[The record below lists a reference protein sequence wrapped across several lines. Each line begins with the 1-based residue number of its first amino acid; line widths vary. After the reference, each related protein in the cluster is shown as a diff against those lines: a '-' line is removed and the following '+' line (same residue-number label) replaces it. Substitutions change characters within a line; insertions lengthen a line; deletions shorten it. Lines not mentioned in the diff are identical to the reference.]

1 VTSNSFDSDIPNVVH
16 TSASKARSAI
26 RGTLLSQSIRIFF
39 SLVSLPIIARE
50 LTPLD
55 YGIFALFLLFII
67 FLDSLRDF
75 GITVAVMGAKNFD
88 EKVRSNVFWISSAGS
103 IVVFVFGFL
112 MSGLVLKFFNLEIY
126 DFEFKCLLLV
136 LLFNG
141 ISSTYILNLRRI
153 LNFNRVITM
162 EIIST
167 SISII
172 VGITSALSGL
182 GIRALLLQTLTLSAL
197 NLVLSILYSDWKPIS
212 PSKNS
217 GWKKLSANGSYFF
230 AIGSLDLF
238 PQQFPTL
245 ILGKSANLIDAGNF
259 DRGRNIQNL
268 FHNYVNIPLRQIG
281 IPIVRARY
289 HSEGTLENLIQK
301 VHQLTLQI
309 LFPVYVLAFCQAEL
323 IVQILY
329 GDKYNAVAPIFR
341 VLMIAAMIQTS
352 DYIRLWIAIILNQ
365 GKISLK
371 RSIVSFF
378 VYAACIFPLA
388 SSGVLGVTRGY
399 VLASFLSMVIGFWF
413 FRSVKEIDMLKL
425 LSMSLKY
432 LSIYVSLSLGLRYIQ
447 QNLLSNFPNLIVILF
462 ELSIIVIVV
471 LTHLKYS
478 KFYHEF
484 KYILKKLV

>member
-259 DRGRNIQNL
+259 DRGRNYQ
-268 FHNYVNIPLRQIG
+268 
-281 IPIVRARY
+281 
-289 HSEGTLENLIQK
+289 
-301 VHQLTLQI
+301 HQ
-309 LFPVYVLAFCQAEL
+309 
-323 IVQILY
+323 
-329 GDKYNAVAPIFR
+329 
-341 VLMIAAMIQTS
+341 
-352 DYIRLWIAIILNQ
+352 
-365 GKISLK
+365 
-371 RSIVSFF
+371 
-378 VYAACIFPLA
+378 
-388 SSGVLGVTRGY
+388 
-399 VLASFLSMVIGFWF
+399 
-413 FRSVKEIDMLKL
+413 
-425 LSMSLKY
+425 
-432 LSIYVSLSLGLRYIQ
+432 
-447 QNLLSNFPNLIVILF
+447 
-462 ELSIIVIVV
+462 
-471 LTHLKYS
+471 
-478 KFYHEF
+478 
-484 KYILKKLV
+484 